1 MRYFKLHEKFNFN
14 LLEDML
20 KLITDETY
28 RILLKVV
35 IYGSGLSY

>member
-1 MRYFKLHEKFNFN
+1 
-14 LLEDML
+14 ML